1 MARVLRTAAMEDVW
15 SKGMRNGMDTCV
27 WRRVREGIYAPG
39 CLGGVLTDMS
49 LILKPH
55 YDYCPFCGSRARYG
69 KNSITELMIR
79 RRAEIR
85 RLG

>member
-1 MARVLRTAAMEDVW
+1 MSSGSDHCT
-15 SKGMRNGMDTCV
+15 
-27 WRRVREGIYAPG
+27 WRKVREGVYAPG
-39 CLGGVLTDMS
+39 CLGGVVTDMS

-69 KNSITELMIR
+69 KNGITERMIR
-79 RRAEIR
+79 RSAEIR